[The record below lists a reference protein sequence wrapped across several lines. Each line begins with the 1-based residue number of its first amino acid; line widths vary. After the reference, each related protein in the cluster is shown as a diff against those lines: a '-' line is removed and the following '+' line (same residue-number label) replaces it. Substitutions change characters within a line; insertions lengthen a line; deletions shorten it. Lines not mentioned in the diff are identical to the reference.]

1 MVGGSGM
8 CVPHA
13 CGTSCSECIVQVPGP
28 AYLCLLHIP
37 VMGYIDLWLYIGGA
51 SLCNPASC
59 PFCFKYDQDQGV
71 ITPKKSQRALKGTAH
86 LGKAVN

>member
-28 AYLCLLHIP
+28 AYLCLLHI
-37 VMGYIDLWLYIGGA
+37 MGSIDLWLYIDAMGLPHLVPSVSGTIRIRA
-51 SLCNPASC
+51 SSH
-59 PFCFKYDQDQGV
+59 
-71 ITPKKSQRALKGTAH
+71 QRNINVL
-86 LGKAVN
+86 